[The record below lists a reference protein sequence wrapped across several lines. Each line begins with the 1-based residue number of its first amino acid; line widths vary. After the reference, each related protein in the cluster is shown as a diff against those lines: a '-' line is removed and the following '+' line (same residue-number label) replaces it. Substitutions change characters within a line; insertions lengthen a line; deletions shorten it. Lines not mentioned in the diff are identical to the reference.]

1 MDRGLLCAA
10 RTWEIPKAVF
20 EALPEGFKCD
30 ISERH
35 YETVEELIEY
45 CVLVAPTVGVMMT
58 LVMGASNVPALA
70 RACDLGVAFQ
80 LTNIAPDVT
89 S

>member
-1 MDRGLLCAA
+1 MRRCSRASSATSASGTRD
-10 RTWEIPKAVF
+10 
-20 EALPEGFKCD
+20 
-30 ISERH
+30 
-35 YETVEELIEY
+35 ETVEELIEY
-45 CVLVAPTVGVMMT
+45 CVRVAPTVGVMMT

>member
-20 EALPEGFKCD
+20 EALLDISECD
-30 ISERH
+30 IS
-35 YETVEELIEY
+35 ETVEELIEY
-45 CVLVAPTVGVMMT
+45 CVPVAPTVGVMMT
-58 LVMGASNVPALA
+58 LVMGASNVPTLA